1 MSRDAIFPSFISTDR
16 LLESLH
22 GKIAISGNCYT
33 FPRVLEMRARVPPSV
48 ISTIESFNKPD
59 FRPVTAFKGVLD
71 PPPTRGRGKTIHKAR
86 PNKPLPKST
95 TANPASVPYLLRSS
109 GLSPAQTIH
118 SYLLSHPLPSPPST
132 SDIIQ
137 RQKLYSTFISSLL
150 SSNSDTSLS
159 IIPDILRWSFE
170 ERVPI
175 TSITLTQILHRS
187 LQSPDL
193 SVRLSTVRNIL
204 PLLPDRL
211 DIPLLDTLLRAFIRD
226 GAPAAHHVH
235 SIITDCLALENVGKD
250 KGIGKGGWPWELWD
264 VGMAA
269 YVPKGDF
276 EGAMEMLEEI
286 KVVVQSYLAGPSSS
300 ASPPTLSA
308 RQKECLLRVYTTTL
322 NTWRISTSTGS
333 PRQGHTR
340 LKSAVPR
347 ELAEQMISVVGEP
360 EGQAGMMFLNAWL
373 RAERE
378 AENWEVV
385 EGIVEMMMD
394 SSQELDCRTWT
405 TIFNLYT
412 TPARLPPLRFAVH
425 HLLRQ
430 SPSDIWPPPSNPN
443 TNSKVENSFPNPNR
457 SLHFPL
463 LTTDVIISIIRAVF
477 YPAGMSIE
485 EASARDE
492 LDLPLAVL
500 ILRLTS
506 STPERKLIDLMSS
519 CIFHTAQTLSPLLP
533 TFPLSSISSS
543 SASSSSSSSS
553 SLSSH
558 SIISA
563 LSRPSSSRLKLKGK
577 RKGRWVRLGM
587 NKDEWDLV
595 TGIIHRLRMVE
606 KVGQAGGKV
615 GEEERIEMV
624 HLPLSMP
631 IARLATDSSSPL
643 PSKPAISSKNEES
656 KSPRSSDDL
665 TTTSLTH
672 HSPSSA
678 DSDSTSALPERR
690 QPITALILPQL
701 IKLLETFAV
710 VMYQCRAVSG
720 GSKEKEGQRPE
731 DEKDVLKEVMR
742 EVNGEVMYPSRR
754 ERRIMKREALSH

>member
-1 MSRDAIFPSFISTDR
+1 
-16 LLESLH
+16 
-22 GKIAISGNCYT
+22 
-33 FPRVLEMRARVPPSV
+33 MRARVPSSV

-59 FRPVTAFKGVLD
+59 FRPVATFKGLLD
-71 PPPTRGRGKTIHKAR
+71 PPPTRGRGKTTHKTR
-86 PNKPLPKST
+86 PNKQLSKRT
-95 TANPASVPYLLRSS
+95 AANPASVPYLLRSS

-118 SYLLSHPLPSPPST
+118 NYFLSHPLPSPPST
-132 SDIIQ
+132 SDVIQ
-137 RQKLYSTFISSLL
+137 RQKLYSKFISSLL
-150 SSNSDTSLS
+150 SSNSDTALS

-226 GAPAAHHVH
+226 SSPAAHHVH
-235 SIITDCLALENVGKD
+235 SIITDCLALENVDKD
-250 KGIGKGGWPWELWD
+250 KGMGKGGWPWELWD

-276 EGAMEMLEEI
+276 KGAMEMLEEI
-286 KVVVQSYLAGPSSS
+286 KVVVQACLASPSSS
-300 ASPPTLSA
+300 ATPPTLSA

-322 NTWRISTSTGS
+322 NTWRISTSTHS
-333 PRQGHTR
+333 HSQGHMK
-340 LKSAVPR
+340 LKSTVPR
-347 ELAEQMISVVGEP
+347 KLAEQLISFIGEP

-373 RAERE
+373 RAERD

-394 SSQELDCRTWT
+394 SSQELDCQTWT

-412 TPARLPPLRFAVH
+412 TPALLPPLRVAVH
-425 HLLRQ
+425 HLLHQ
-430 SPSDIWPPPSNPN
+430 SPSDIWLPRSGPN
-443 TNSKVENSFPNPNR
+443 TNSKGENSFPNPNR
-457 SLHFPL
+457 SLHFSL
-463 LTTDVIISIIRAVF
+463 LTTDVITSIVRAVF

-506 STPERKLIDLMSS
+506 STPERKLIDLLSS

-533 TFPLSSISSS
+533 TLPPLSLSLSTP
-543 SASSSSSSSS
+543 SSS

-563 LSRPSSSRLKLKGK
+563 LSRPSSSSLKFKGK
-577 RKGRWVRLGM
+577 GKARWVRLGM

-595 TGIIHRLRMVE
+595 TGVVHRLRMVG
-606 KVGQAGGKV
+606 KADQVGGKV
-615 GEEERIEMV
+615 GEDERIEVV

-631 IARLATDSSSPL
+631 IARLATDSSPPSPSR
-643 PSKPAISSKNEES
+643 PTISSKNEEA
-656 KSPRSSDDL
+656 KSPSSSDDL
-665 TTTSLTH
+665 TTTSLTRH
-672 HSPSSA
+672 PPSPT
-678 DSDSTSALPERR
+678 DSDSISALPERR

-701 IKLLETFAV
+701 IKLLETLAV
-710 VMYQCRAVSG
+710 VMHQCRAVSRD
-720 GSKEKEGQRPE
+720 SKGKDGQRFK
-731 DEKDVLKEVMR
+731 DDKDVLKEVMQ

-754 ERRIMKREALSH
+754 ERRIMKRERLPR